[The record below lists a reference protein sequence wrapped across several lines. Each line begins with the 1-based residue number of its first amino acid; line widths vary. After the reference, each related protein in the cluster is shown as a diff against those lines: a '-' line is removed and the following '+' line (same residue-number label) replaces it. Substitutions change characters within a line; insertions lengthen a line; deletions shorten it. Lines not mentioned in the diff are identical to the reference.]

1 MEALE
6 FVLYDCFGCSC
17 LAVQII
23 AEFGANWNFFSVIL
37 VHLFI
42 LFIFL
47 AALGGSSIDAS
58 GLSLVALC
66 GLLIA
71 VASIAATA
79 GSAVVAPTG
88 LVP

>member
-1 MEALE
+1 M
-6 FVLYDCFGCSC
+6 
-17 LAVQII
+17 AVQII
-23 AEFGANWNFFSVIL
+23 AEFGANWNFFNVIL

-42 LFIFL
+42 FL
-47 AALGGSSIDAS
+47 AARGGSSTDAS

-71 VASIAATA
+71 VASIVATV
-79 GSAVVAPTG
+79 GSAVVASTG